1 MFPPG
6 SCPLWTSKQDEQN
19 VPTGRWLSVGG
30 QSFKGTRSVFVQRC
44 SLTSGVGDPAGRGGC
59 PRGGYWD
66 VRFRST
72 GRVRKL
78 PEWGAGLQCD
88 TKAQVE

>member
-6 SCPLWTSKQDEQN
+6 SCPLRTFKQDEQN
-19 VPTGRWLSVGG
+19 VPTGGWLSVGG
-30 QSFKGTRSVFVQRC
+30 QRFKGMRSVFVQRC
-44 SLTSGVGDPAGRGGC
+44 SLPAGVGDPAGQGGC
-59 PRGGYWD
+59 PRGGCWD

-72 GRVRKL
+72 SRVRKL
-78 PEWGAGLQCD
+78 PEWGTGLQCD